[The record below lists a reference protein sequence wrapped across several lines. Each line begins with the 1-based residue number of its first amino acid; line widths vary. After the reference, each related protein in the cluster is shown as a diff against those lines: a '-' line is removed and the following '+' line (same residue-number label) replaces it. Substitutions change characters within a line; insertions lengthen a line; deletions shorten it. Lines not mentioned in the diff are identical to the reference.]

1 MFFLETILEETCF
14 LVENT
19 PEKNNMEPEHG
30 DLETEEH
37 RQTINV
43 WFHVGFR
50 GYMFLLSIICESSS
64 TRCFLSK
71 HLGLPSCCVVILRS
85 IIRKQSLVFV
95 FCQVI
100 FFGFHHGIHH
110 FCPTTEQADLRIW
123 TPKNQPWHPFT
134 NGAHFASR
142 VFDTLNKRGCS
153 RKLRG
158 GNEWLI
164 SSL

>member
-30 DLETEEH
+30 DLETEKID
-37 RQTINV
+37 RPS
-43 WFHVGFR
+43 
-50 GYMFLLSIICESSS
+50 MFVSMLVFGGLCFY
-64 TRCFLSK
+64 FLSFVNP
-71 HLGLPSCCVVILRS
+71 LLLVVFSRNIWTYSCCVLILRS

-100 FFGFHHGIHH
+100 FYGFHHGIHH

-158 GNEWLI
+158 GNQWLI